1 MSPSADIS
9 GVFARKRGIA
19 HQQKS
24 GDSTRCTVSTPG
36 PGPAESVGKPRKSL
50 LVVDVIAGDFS
61 FFFFFSP
68 FPSKACLFTL
78 HLCRAAPRM
87 SRRSLRPFPNSY
99 RHLLEACIHLLPSP
113 GESWIAE
120 ASKFFSFPRGSSSP
134 FRAVANQTKR
144 WQGAGGE
151 KKREKKATCSLG
163 GNRNRR
169 SSFLRNTAAVRNAR
183 KEVNLFSVAT
193 DTGNQTHHG

>member
-61 FFFFFSP
+61 FFFFFPVPQQSL
-68 FPSKACLFTL
+68 SL
-78 HLCRAAPRM
+78 HAAPLQSRTADVSPVPPPLPKLLSPPSGSM
-87 SRRSLRPFPNSY
+87 HPPAPFARGVLDRRSERIFFVPSRIIFPV
-99 RHLLEACIHLLPSP
+99 PS
-113 GESWIAE
+113 
-120 ASKFFSFPRGSSSP
+120 
-134 FRAVANQTKR
+134 
-144 WQGAGGE
+144 
-151 KKREKKATCSLG
+151 
-163 GNRNRR
+163 R
-169 SSFLRNTAAVRNAR
+169 S
-183 KEVNLFSVAT
+183 
-193 DTGNQTHHG
+193 